1 MNEKAPVFSL
11 NMRKRKNIEAL
22 PKILIVEDTPVL
34 QVIYERYL
42 KYLNYNVIL
51 CKSGKEALD
60 YLTRQSF
67 KAIILDLGLPDISGE
82 EVLMRIRSQETQTN
96 AHIPIIVVT
105 AYNDPIRL
113 KRCCQQGADK
123 AFLKP
128 ITFQGL
134 RQALY
139 DVFSE
144 TSVTPSGQEMTV

>member
-11 NMRKRKNIEAL
+11 NRRKRKNIEAL

-34 QVIYERYL
+34 QAIYERYL
-42 KYLNYNVIL
+42 KYLNYEVIL
-51 CKSGKEALD
+51 CESGKGALD
-60 YLTRQSF
+60 YLSRQPF

-96 AHIPIIVVT
+96 VHIPIIVVT

-113 KRCCQQGADK
+113 KRCCQKGADK

-144 TSVTPSGQEMTV
+144 ASVTPSEQEMLA